1 MGNAS
6 SGSARR
12 KLGDAIQTRV
22 FQRSLPTPLTP
33 EEQGEEAASVALQHA
48 SKRIAPAACIAWS
61 MASPA
66 AIVSCSSSRSS
77 ERQLFCLRCAAARV
91 AAVMNRLAEREQ
103 ERLQHL
109 PSMEQVHAR
118 DEGLGLNLNKLV
130 ASISGRLV
138 DVTGGQQ
145 AARQQVS

>member
-1 MGNAS
+1 M
-6 SGSARR
+6 
-12 KLGDAIQTRV
+12 
-22 FQRSLPTPLTP
+22 
-33 EEQGEEAASVALQHA
+33 
-48 SKRIAPAACIAWS
+48 
-61 MASPA
+61 
-66 AIVSCSSSRSS
+66 
-77 ERQLFCLRCAAARV
+77 RCAAARV

-145 AARQQVS
+145 AARQQVSWGQHPHQGCLREEGQLAGGVPEVLMKQLAGTGIRVNESEVE

>member
-1 MGNAS
+1 
-6 SGSARR
+6 
-12 KLGDAIQTRV
+12 
-22 FQRSLPTPLTP
+22 
-33 EEQGEEAASVALQHA
+33 
-48 SKRIAPAACIAWS
+48 
-61 MASPA
+61 
-66 AIVSCSSSRSS
+66 
-77 ERQLFCLRCAAARV
+77 
-91 AAVMNRLAEREQ
+91 MNRLAEREQ
-103 ERLQHL
+103 ERLQYL